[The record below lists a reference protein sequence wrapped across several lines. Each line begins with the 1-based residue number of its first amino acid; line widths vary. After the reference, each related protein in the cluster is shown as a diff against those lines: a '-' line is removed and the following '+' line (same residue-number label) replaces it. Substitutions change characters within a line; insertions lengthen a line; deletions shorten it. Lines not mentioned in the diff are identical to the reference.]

1 MSTESPAPLLRP
13 EDLAHIGKASS
24 PQLEIVN
31 RRDIRKYAVA
41 TNQLQPKYLDGDIAP
56 PLFHVALFWPVVE
69 LDELMPDGVAIDR
82 FVPTFPLTRAMAGG
96 LHIEYH
102 QPIRPGDELTGV
114 RTLTNVYEKAGRSG
128 ALIFYEV
135 VLNIVDAQ
143 GAPVVSETTTRILR

>member
-1 MSTESPAPLLRP
+1 MSTTPQALLRA
-13 EDLAHIGKASS
+13 EDLAHIGKASD
-24 PQLEIVN
+24 PHVEIVN
-31 RRDIRKYAVA
+31 RRDIRKYAIA
-41 TNQLQPKYLDGDIAP
+41 TNQHQRRYLDGDVAP

-69 LDELMPDGVAIDR
+69 LSELTPDGVAIDR

-102 QPIRPGDELTGV
+102 QPIRPGDELTAV

-135 VLNIVDAQ
+135 VLSVTNAS
-143 GAPVVSETTTRILR
+143 GSRVVTETTTRILR